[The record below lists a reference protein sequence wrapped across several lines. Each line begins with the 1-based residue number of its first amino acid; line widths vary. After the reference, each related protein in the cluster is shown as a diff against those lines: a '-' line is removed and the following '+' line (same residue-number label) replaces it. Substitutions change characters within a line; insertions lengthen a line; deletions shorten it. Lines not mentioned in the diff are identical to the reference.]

1 VSAFRHR
8 RDFSEVS
15 SATLDTLSRIGF
27 SVREKSSP
35 KGDGYSH
42 MPLQVV
48 QRRSRGFICLNA
60 HPEGC
65 RRNVERQ
72 IAAIL
77 GAGDSQRGGPK
88 NVLVIGASTGYGL
101 ASRIAA
107 AWGFGAKTVGVF
119 LERPPD
125 GNKTASAGFYNTVA
139 FHDFA
144 RQHKLF
150 AASVNGDAF
159 ASDTKR
165 STAELLRNELG
176 KVDLVIYSLA
186 APKRTDPVSGTVHHS
201 VLKPI
206 GNSYTNKTVDLD
218 SEKVTE
224 VTISPATDQQIAD
237 TVTVMGG
244 ADWELWIDMLEEEG
258 LLAENAR
265 ALAYSYIG
273 PEMTWPIY
281 RDGTIG
287 RAKSDLENTAQTLNS
302 RLCDKFGGEARIAVN
317 KAIVTQASA
326 AIPVVPLYMSSLFR
340 VMKQR
345 SLDEGAIE
353 QMLRLFFD
361 FLADEANPKFDS
373 EGRIRLDDREML
385 PEVQADVG
393 AIWSRVS
400 SENLRE
406 LTDFA
411 DYQHEFRALFGFEV
425 EGVDYAEAVETD
437 LFW

>member
-1 VSAFRHR
+1 
-8 RDFSEVS
+8 
-15 SATLDTLSRIGF
+15 
-27 SVREKSSP
+27 
-35 KGDGYSH
+35 
-42 MPLQVV
+42 MPSQVV

-60 HPEGC
+60 HPGGC

-72 IAAIL
+72 IETIRAA
-77 GAGDSQRGGPK
+77 APSPHDGPR

-119 LERPPD
+119 LERPAE
-125 GNKTASAGFYNTVA
+125 GNKTASAGFYNSVA
-139 FHDFA
+139 FHDLA
-144 RQHKLF
+144 RRQGLL
-150 AASVNGDAF
+150 ATSINGDAF
-159 ASDTKR
+159 AAETKR
-165 STAELLRNELG
+165 AAAEAIRKSLG
-176 KVDLVIYSLA
+176 KVDLMIYSVA
-186 APKRTDPVSGTVHHS
+186 APKRTDLSGAVHHS

-206 GNSYTNKTVDLD
+206 GAPYSNKTVDLD
-218 SEKVTE
+218 SEKVSE
-224 VTISPATDQQIAD
+224 VTISPATEEQIAD
-237 TVTVMGG
+237 TVAVMGG
-244 ADWELWIDMLEEEG
+244 ADWKLWIDMLEEEN
-258 LLAENAR
+258 LIAENLR

-287 RAKSDLENTAQTLNS
+287 RAKNNLEETARYLND
-302 RLCDKFGGEARIAVN
+302 RLHDKVGGEARIAVN

-345 SLDEGAIE
+345 NLEEGAIE
-353 QMLRLFFD
+353 QMCRLFFD
-361 FLADEANPKFDS
+361 FLARDAAPKFDR

-385 PEVQADVG
+385 AEVQADV
-393 AIWSRVS
+393 AKIWSQVN

-411 DYQHEFRALFGFEV
+411 GFQHDFRALFGFEV
-425 EGVDYAEAVETD
+425 GGVDYSAPVETD
-437 LFW
+437 LSW